1 MKRALILGAAVLPLA
16 LAGCQTTGLLTPL
29 SPSYVKSLKAACA
42 TADQLYPTFK
52 TLADGG
58 LLKPSVIKNGN
69 NVYQVAQVICS
80 TPDDATYGDV
90 AMVTAQA
97 AVLAKILKDA
107 Q

>member
-1 MKRALILGAAVLPLA
+1 MKYALVAGAAA
-16 LAGCQTTGLLTPL
+16 LGLSACTTTGLLTPL

-42 TADQLYPTFK
+42 TAEQLYPTFK

-90 AMVTAQA
+90 AMVMAQA

-107 Q
+107 K